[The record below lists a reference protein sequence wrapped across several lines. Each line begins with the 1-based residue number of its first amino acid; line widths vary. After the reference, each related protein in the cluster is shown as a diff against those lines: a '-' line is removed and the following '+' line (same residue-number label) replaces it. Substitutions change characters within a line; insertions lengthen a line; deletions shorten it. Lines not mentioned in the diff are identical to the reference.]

1 MKKEK
6 RMRTDLPIFL
16 ATPRSRSTALME
28 LATPYMENVLGLL
41 SLGHQTEFFQE
52 YSHRYFAD
60 DNYLRRTN
68 YMEYF
73 PLNREN
79 APITHHF
86 VYPPIYNSKK
96 QRIGHKL
103 QVLQHEKKAGR
114 HYNIKIMAED
124 IDINEEWD
132 EKFDRSILDFFYGR
146 TFVITR
152 RKDIKGMALSLL
164 VSMHTNLWHKRSAS
178 ESKYDFLKENPIT
191 INPELGVSI
200 IPTLKAAAM
209 MDQFETHLER
219 SGYKHHTFYY
229 EDLTTIEDMK
239 VALDQVFGN
248 QVWRSYVSD
257 EYIEHNL
264 PKKIDIDYTKVI
276 KNLEEVNEEIEY
288 LIEGIFG

>member
-1 MKKEK
+1 
-6 RMRTDLPIFL
+6 MRIKLPIFF

-28 LATPYMENVLGLL
+28 LATPYTESVLGLH

-52 YSHRYFAD
+52 YSHRYFSEDVHLGRA
-60 DNYLRRTN
+60 NL
-68 YMEYF
+68 MEYF

-86 VYPPIYNSKK
+86 VYPSIYNNKR
-96 QRIGHKL
+96 QRLGHKL
-103 QVLQHEKKAGR
+103 QVLQQERKVGR

-124 IDINEEWD
+124 ININENLD
-132 EKFDRSILDFFYGR
+132 EKFDRSILDFFSDR

-164 VSMHTNLWHKRSAS
+164 FSLHTKLWHKRSAS
-178 ESKYDFLKENPIT
+178 ELKYDLLKENPIT
-191 INPELGVSI
+191 INPKLGVSI
-200 IPTLKAAAM
+200 IPALKAAAM

-239 VALDQVFGN
+239 VALDKVFGN
-248 QVWRSYVSD
+248 QIWRSNVSD
-257 EYIEHNL
+257 EYIEYNL
-264 PKKIDIDYTKVI
+264 PKKLDLDYSKAIV
-276 KNLEEVNEEIEY
+276 NLEEINEEIEY